1 MRLLTI
7 PEAAERLR
15 LRPKTLRFWIWT
27 RKIEFV
33 KVGRSVRLR
42 EDAVERLIEQ
52 GTIPAK
58 RNWRTDA

>member
-7 PEAAERLR
+7 PEAAQRLS
-15 LRPKTLRFWIWT
+15 LRPKTLRFWVWT

-42 EDAVERLIEQ
+42 EDAIERLIEQ

-58 RNWRTDA
+58 RN